1 MTIRA
6 CLSLASVAL
15 VACFVGVISMPASSA
30 AEDSAASRVFELR
43 IYTAAPGK
51 LDALNAR
58 FRDHTLQLF
67 EKHGM
72 KNVVYLVPTEDPKSQ
87 NTLVYLISHASRAAA
102 DKSWDAFRKDP
113 EWQKVK
119 DESERDGKL
128 VEKVESTYLSPTD
141 YSPLKK

>member
-1 MTIRA
+1 MSIRA
-6 CLSLASVAL
+6 CLSVAFVAFAACLA
-15 VACFVGVISMPASSA
+15 GVLSMSASSA
-30 AEDSAASRVFELR
+30 AEDSASRVFELR

-51 LDALNAR
+51 LEALNAR
-58 FRDHTLQLF
+58 FRDHTLRLF

-72 KNVVYLVPTEDPKSQ
+72 KNVVYLVPTDEPKSQ

-141 YSPLKK
+141 YSPIKK

>member
-6 CLSLASVAL
+6 RLSVAL
-15 VACFVGVISMPASSA
+15 VAFAACLAGVLSMSASSA
-30 AEDSAASRVFELR
+30 AEDSAARVFELR

-58 FRDHTLQLF
+58 FRDHTLRLF

-72 KNVVYLVPTEDPKSQ
+72 KNVVYLVPTEEPKSQ

-102 DKSWDAFRKDP
+102 DKSWEAFRKDP

-119 DESERDGKL
+119 EASERDGKL

-141 YSPLKK
+141 YSPLQK

>member
-1 MTIRA
+1 M
-6 CLSLASVAL
+6 SAST
-15 VACFVGVISMPASSA
+15 A
-30 AEDSAASRVFELR
+30 AETSGARVFELR

-58 FRDHTLQLF
+58 FRDHTLRLF

-72 KNVVYLVPTEDPKSQ
+72 KNVVYLVPTEEPKSQ
-87 NTLVYLISHASRAAA
+87 NTLVYLLSHESRAAA

-119 DESERDGKL
+119 EESERDGKL
-128 VEKVESTYLSPTD
+128 VDKVESTYLSPTD
-141 YSPLKK
+141 YSPMKK